1 MTSLS
6 AAPPH
11 VPSVTG
17 VLEPRPDLPIVHPDP
32 VRRRFRLGLRLLVVL
47 GLVVGLASACIPL
60 QSDEQYLY
68 DHTNDLRMQNG
79 VRTLLLSDKLTA
91 RARVLA
97 QDLAARGVLEHSDLH
112 QIDIAWTTAGEN
124 IGRGN
129 SIQYVTDLFLSS
141 PTHRANMLNPTFLYQ
156 SVGIARANDGTI
168 YVVHLF
174 TG

>member
-1 MTSLS
+1 MTLPSM
-6 AAPPH
+6 AEPHPAPRTEVVDAQPG
-11 VPSVTG
+11 PFTMG
-17 VLEPRPDLPIVHPDP
+17 PEPL
-32 VRRRFRLGLRLLVVL
+32 RRRLRAGFRLLLVL

-60 QSDEQYLY
+60 ETDEQYLY
-68 DHTNDLRMQNG
+68 DRTNELRMQNG

-91 RARVLA
+91 RARLLA
-97 QDLAARGVLEHSDLH
+97 QDLAARGVLQHSDLH

-129 SIQYVTDLFLSS
+129 GIKYITDLFVAS
-141 PTHRANMLNPTFLYQ
+141 PSHRANMLNPSFLYQ